1 MLGLVLCLLIG
12 CVSRVDTSYMPT
24 IGPAKIQ
31 FFYDAKK
38 NTSLSMP
45 KSKGSTRIP
54 LQAPLQGN
62 VMEVVLKNKTINWWL
77 MHVVKLTIR
86 HNIHYI

>member
-12 CVSRVDTSYMPT
+12 RVSRVYTSYMPT

-38 NTSLSMP
+38 HLSLN
-45 KSKGSTRIP
+45 
-54 LQAPLQGN
+54 A
-62 VMEVVLKNKTINWWL
+62 EVEG
-77 MHVVKLTIR
+77 
-86 HNIHYI
+86 

>member
-12 CVSRVDTSYMPT
+12 CCVSRVYTSYMPT

-38 NTSLSMP
+38 HLSLN
-45 KSKGSTRIP
+45 
-54 LQAPLQGN
+54 A
-62 VMEVVLKNKTINWWL
+62 EVEG
-77 MHVVKLTIR
+77 
-86 HNIHYI
+86 